1 MKITALSTRL
11 ILVLSGVL
19 GAVCASAQTAYVND
33 QLEITLR
40 SGESTQ
46 HSIERML
53 TSGTRLEVLS
63 RNADNGYT
71 QVQLQNGDT
80 GYVLTRFLSDI
91 PAARDRLVRVEQQLA
106 TLKAAKARVDE
117 QLQALR
123 SAKNDTDKT
132 SSDVAAQNAQL
143 TQEIDEIRRTAA
155 DALSIDARNKSLN
168 TRLTASEQTIDE
180 LRLDN
185 AQLKARSA
193 QWWFVLGGGAVLLG
207 AVLGFTL
214 PRMRWRRK
222 SRWGEL

>member
-11 ILVLSGVL
+11 LFALVCVL
-19 GAVCASAQTAYVND
+19 GSVCARAQTAYVND

-63 RNADNGYT
+63 RNAETGYS
-71 QVQLQNGDT
+71 QVQLQNGNT

-106 TLKAAKARVDE
+106 ALKTEKARVDE
-117 QLQALR
+117 QLDALR
-123 SAKNDTDKT
+123 SAKNDTDKV
-132 SSDVAAQNAQL
+132 SGDLSAQNQRL
-143 TQEIDEIRRTAA
+143 TQELEEIRRTAA
-155 DALSIDARNKSLN
+155 DALNIDARNKALN

-180 LRLDN
+180 LRIEN
-185 AQLKARSA
+185 AQLTARSA

-207 AVLGFTL
+207 ALLGFTL
-214 PRMRWRRK
+214 PRMQWRRK
-222 SRWGEL
+222 SRWGDL